1 MLTLAQNCFWNFF
14 LKTIS
19 EYPYSMITINARLI
33 KKTWEQEKS
42 SRNYS
47 YRTNNSKFSLSFPHC
62 VVFYSWS
69 QKVDQLDEDSS
80 YDSDTEAVNS
90 PHPNASRNVSETLA
104 QELEDFSSV
113 SILFFIPSSSIPDL
127 KQNIE
132 IVVVSFFLFSLRTL
146 YVVFRIASRTTD
158 SIWSLLWSWDIPS
171 DWCNLHW
178 GVWAAILTTMSCW
191 PSL

>member
-1 MLTLAQNCFWNFF
+1 M
-14 LKTIS
+14 
-19 EYPYSMITINARLI
+19 
-33 KKTWEQEKS
+33 
-42 SRNYS
+42 
-47 YRTNNSKFSLSFPHC
+47 
-62 VVFYSWS
+62 
-69 QKVDQLDEDSS
+69 DQLDEDSS

-158 SIWSLLWSWDIPS
+158 SIWSLL
-171 DWCNLHW
+171 
-178 GVWAAILTTMSCW
+178 
-191 PSL
+191 